1 MMPLLGSFR
10 LLCFEFVIYIIAH
23 VYVERNVQVG
33 KGVRFINLIFE
44 FVVLHCDCLL
54 WYDARTSKIKIDSSP
69 PQRDTHR
76 NNQSPLYYLFH

>member
-44 FVVLHCDCLL
+44 FVRSFQQEAPALP
-54 WYDARTSKIKIDSSP
+54 IDE
-69 PQRDTHR
+69 Q
-76 NNQSPLYYLFH
+76 